1 MFILK
6 VRIQLPD
13 GTITKL
19 PLVWRL
25 KDKKTGEV
33 YEEIAHWDT
42 FDKVIEWK
50 TWCLPF
56 HPDVEEVP
64 DVNN

>member
-25 KDKKTGEV
+25 KNEAGEF

-42 FDKVIEWK
+42 WDKALEWVVY
-50 TWCLPF
+50 CMPG
-56 HPDVEEVP
+56 HPDIEEVP
-64 DVNN
+64 NDHN